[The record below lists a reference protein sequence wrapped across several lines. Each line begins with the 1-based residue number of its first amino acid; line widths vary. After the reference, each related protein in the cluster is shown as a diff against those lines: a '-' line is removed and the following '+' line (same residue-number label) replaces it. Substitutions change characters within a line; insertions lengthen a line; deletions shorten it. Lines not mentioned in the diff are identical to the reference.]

1 MVKCAKGN
9 RNVFLALTIY
19 LFFILT
25 ISSGCKKK
33 EQPEEARQD
42 VPAEEITRTSI
53 SEQVVQ
59 TVASEKI
66 DLRILFVGP
75 PDNERTKD
83 FIDFLTKNFEKVVT
97 IGKKAFN
104 EDKTA
109 EFDVI
114 VLDETIR
121 IKREYL
127 RPTVTIGNAG
137 TRVGDYLD
145 LKTGYL

>member
-1 MVKCAKGN
+1 MVKCAKEN
-9 RNVFLALTIY
+9 RIVLLALTLCLY
-19 LFFILT
+19 FTMT

-33 EQPEEARQD
+33 EQPEEARQSA
-42 VPAEEITRTSI
+42 PEEKTKHVSA
-53 SEQVVQ
+53 SEQIH
-59 TVASEKI
+59 TAEKI
-66 DLRILFVGP
+66 DLRILYVGQ
-75 PDNERTKD
+75 PDTERTND
-83 FIDFLTKNFEKVVT
+83 FVDFLTKNFEKVVT
-97 IGKKAFN
+97 IDKKVFN
-104 EDKTA
+104 EDRTA

-114 VLDETIR
+114 VLDQTIR